1 MGIFGLVQPCY
12 MGVCTGAT
20 TRATHRHGPLPGV
33 QQGRAQGIDGDPGC
47 EYVDQDE
54 LATGEAAF
62 LPIVTRRLPGLFG
75 SLRLLRRGAHVGR
88 LMQLRSSAKR
98 EGTVSWLAETSAFM
112 LQMVA
117 DAAEP
122 EHL

>member
-47 EYVDQDE
+47 EHVDQDE
-54 LATGEAAF
+54 LATGDGRIPADRYAKATWTFRLAASSPAWRARWASHAAALF
-62 LPIVTRRLPGLFG
+62 RQTRGH
-75 SLRLLRRGAHVGR
+75 RLLACRN
-88 LMQLRSSAKR
+88 KR
-98 EGTVSWLAETSAFM
+98 VH
-112 LQMVA
+112 
-117 DAAEP
+117 AANGS
-122 EHL
+122 